1 MVAAVQRHVGLNAT
15 PVSALKSQLRFA
27 ASVPAVLLTPIFG
40 YATGWLSSRNL
51 ERATADPVA
60 FRFITGN
67 EHPDRATIASS
78 RRRFLKQL
86 DGVFGELLK
95 LARETELL

>member
-1 MVAAVQRHVGLNAT
+1 M
-15 PVSALKSQLRFA
+15 
-27 ASVPAVLLTPIFG
+27 
-40 YATGWLSSRNL
+40 
-51 ERATADPVA
+51 A

-86 DGVFGELLK
+86 DGMFGELLK
-95 LARETELL
+95 LARETELV